1 MKDWLELLLPTKLS
15 RLIAGM
21 TPLLAPAAYSLP
33 SILPDS
39 WLPIWPETLLL
50 VRIVL
55 LLLTLLLCSLATLYA
70 VVIGYKQL
78 RNQFASDIESI
89 VRRYR
94 ADKAH
99 DDFMKMIEKMRNGQ
113 PVAPDQS
120 DLH

>member
-33 SILPDS
+33 SFLPDS
-39 WLPIWPETLLL
+39 WLPIWPETLFL

-89 VRRYR
+89 VRRYE
-94 ADKAH
+94 ADKARN
-99 DDFMKMIEKMRNGQ
+99 DFMKMIEKMRNGQ
-113 PVAPDQS
+113 PVAPDQNN
-120 DLH
+120 LQ